1 VSSSVV
7 ITNYN
12 TWPIT
17 LRCLRALERHA
28 GGRADEVL
36 VVDDASRD
44 PAPRDLP
51 GPVRVIA
58 NPHNLGYAAS
68 VNVGLREAKGDW
80 VLLLDSDAYPAMDVI
95 EPLSRAFAAEPKLG
109 AVGLQTVNEHGQPTE
124 CSMDVPDAMGFLL
137 GPRLE
142 GTYVKLR
149 SLFVTPPRVLY
160 SCALAV
166 RRSAFLEIGGFDE
179 GFDFL
184 DADLD
189 FSLRLSLAGWEC
201 RSDRTIVAVHEGGG
215 SPQTV
220 TKRVLRCYRNR
231 WRFLEKH
238 GRLGSPWAL
247 KTLLLARHLCEV
259 QVLLAVIGTLGA
271 DDRAIYLEKLKT
283 RGTLLRTLWSGYRDA
298 IA

>member
-1 VSSSVV
+1 VSPSVV

-28 GGRADEVL
+28 PGRAHEIL
-36 VVDDASRD
+36 VVDDGSRD
-44 PAPRDLP
+44 PPPPDLP
-51 GPVRVIA
+51 GPVRVIS
-58 NPHNLGYAAS
+58 NPRNLGYAAS
-68 VNVGLREAKGDW
+68 VNVGLQEATGDW

-109 AVGLQTVNEHGQPTE
+109 AVGLQTLNERGGPTE
-124 CSMDVPDAMGFLL
+124 CSMDVPDAIGFLL

-142 GTYVKLR
+142 GSYVKLR

-179 GFDFL
+179 TFDFL

-201 RSDRTIVAVHEGGG
+201 RQDRTVLAVHEGGG

-231 WRFLEKH
+231 WKFLEKH
-238 GRLGSPWAL
+238 DRLGSPATL
-247 KTLLLARHLCEV
+247 KSLLFLRHLCEV
-259 QVLLAVIGTLGA
+259 QVLLACIGVVGA
-271 DDRAIYLEKLKT
+271 KDRAIYLEKLKT

-298 IA
+298 VA